1 MKIAVMGSGGVGGF
15 VGGRL
20 AHVGCDVRFIARG
33 AHLAALRE
41 NGLIIENEAQGNIHV
56 PKVRVSDSPAV
67 LGPVDLVLI
76 AVKLRDTEAATQV
89 VKALVGPQTA
99 VLSLQN
105 GVTKDAILRRE
116 FGEAAVMGGVTYVA
130 TNIARPGV
138 IRQTGSMQ
146 RVIIGEYDGRP
157 SERADQLLQRLMRA
171 GINAE
176 ISPDIRRTL
185 WEKFVFLVGLSSATA
200 TTRVR
205 IGPVLANAQTRAF
218 FHDIMRETVAVG
230 RALGVSLPEDY
241 ASERLAFADS
251 VPQDMTSSLHHDLE
265 AGRPLEVEW
274 LAGAVVT
281 LGAEHGIPT
290 PMCRAVRDILTL
302 HVAGQPAPG
311 G

>member
-20 AHVGCDVRFIARG
+20 AHAGCDVRFIARG

-41 NGLIIENEAQGNIHV
+41 HGLIIENDAQGNIHV
-56 PKVRVSDSPAV
+56 PRVRVSDDPAA

-76 AVKLRDTEAATQV
+76 AVKLRDTEAAAQA

-116 FGEAAVMGGVTYVA
+116 FGEGAVMGGVTYVA
-130 TNIARPGV
+130 TNIDRPGV

-157 SERADQLLQRLMRA
+157 SERADQLLQRLLRA
-171 GINAE
+171 GITAE
-176 ISPDIRRTL
+176 ISPDIRRAL
-185 WEKFVFLVGLSSATA
+185 WERFVFLVGLSSATA
-200 TTRVR
+200 TIRVR

-218 FHDIMRETVAVG
+218 FYEIMRETVAVG
-230 RALGVSLPEDY
+230 RALGV
-241 ASERLAFADS
+241 
-251 VPQDMTSSLHHDLE
+251 
-265 AGRPLEVEW
+265 
-274 LAGAVVT
+274 
-281 LGAEHGIPT
+281 
-290 PMCRAVRDILTL
+290 
-302 HVAGQPAPG
+302 
-311 G
+311 